1 MEGDLNILISLNTQ
15 FFHNDF
21 DDDTKFGDSFHGEL
35 EGTANKDAE
44 KVKTTLT
51 RVCQP
56 ISRSSYVAHFS
67 YLRAHFV
74 VLRAKTRFTFHS
86 YKKTLCK
93 YIQIM
98 PSNNTRPFTN
108 DHTYYFSKSPTE
120 VDLHGLD
127 IRVAKQEKKSA

>member
-51 RVCQP
+51 RVCQL
-56 ISRSSYVAHFS
+56 ILRSSYFLTAS
-67 YLRAHFV
+67 
-74 VLRAKTRFTFHS
+74 
-86 YKKTLCK
+86 TLCCTASQNK
-93 YIQIM
+93 IYIPQLRKN
-98 PSNNTRPFTN
+98 SLQVHTN
-108 DHTYYFSKSPTE
+108 HA
-120 VDLHGLD
+120 V
-127 IRVAKQEKKSA
+127 